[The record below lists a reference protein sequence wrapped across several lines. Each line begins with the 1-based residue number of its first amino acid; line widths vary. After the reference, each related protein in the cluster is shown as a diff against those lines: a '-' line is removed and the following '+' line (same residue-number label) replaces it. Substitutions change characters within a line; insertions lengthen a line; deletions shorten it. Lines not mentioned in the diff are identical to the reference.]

1 MLPSSFYHQH
11 PPPPH
16 SFTWLSLSETP
27 ALSSSLK
34 SWCHGQVAK
43 KKSPSSSSPSIIIY
57 PHRHHHRHYHPSSWF
72 CTCVSERL
80 RFLASSFLSCPTTYW
95 FFSNACDVNIMIMM
109 MMRMTK
115 NHHYICPTRNRFC
128 SNACN
133 NNIIMTCFIITITI
147 ILNLITS
154 SKLPARASTAGLVR
168 RPSGSVLV
176 FGTAEETRED
186 GALQII

>member
-1 MLPSSFYHQH
+1 MTIMTF
-11 PPPPH
+11 
-16 SFTWLSLSETP
+16 
-27 ALSSSLK
+27 
-34 SWCHGQVAK
+34 
-43 KKSPSSSSPSIIIY
+43 IILAIRNDNR
-57 PHRHHHRHYHPSSWF
+57 PHYHPHPHHHHQTSSSF

-147 ILNLITS
+147 IIMIITS

-186 GALQII
+186 GALQIIWSNANKYFLEIGDNISLY